1 MVTMMIIMMVNVL
14 YYLLLFTLLA
24 LGWSWLVFFRGI

>member
-1 MVTMMIIMMVNVL
+1 MVTMIIMMVNVL

-24 LGWSWLVFFRGI
+24 LGWCWLVFFRGI